1 MPLRSVTNA
10 RDAASPLINDS
21 PTMSP
26 ARLMPWALLVLPPK
40 VPSCSSVPERQN
52 AASMSPSAVVTAP
65 AMNRLPE
72 SASAWPKTFA
82 PSGIGVRSTTANVG
96 TALAVVAACPAFA
109 AEATHSTATMAAA
122 THRPTFVTRR
132 TTIPPGS
139 YRCGPILAILAPH
152 LAVNRHGLLDC
163 SGRRGWRAS
172 ERPRTRVRESLC
184 GPGGYRCDRS
194 VSSRSRIAV
203 RGTITVDTSRTTWS
217 SPASFTPSARACLRS
232 RSSASRWFLTM
243 RSSVI
248 GIRRYPINAVRRPR
262 APIPC
267 HADAAAASRSRRLR
281 IVARATPRRTPSP
294 RAAMDVVRVLGER
307 SSGAFFVVSWY
318 RVLAWSSVGWLS
330 SASSPS
336 RARPASSA
344 SQFGDLSP
352 PR

>member
-1 MPLRSVTNA
+1 
-10 RDAASPLINDS
+10 
-21 PTMSP
+21 
-26 ARLMPWALLVLPPK
+26 
-40 VPSCSSVPERQN
+40 
-52 AASMSPSAVVTAP
+52 MSPSAVVTAP

-172 ERPRTRVRESLC
+172 ERPRTRVRESLAE
-184 GPGGYRCDRS
+184 PGGYRCDRS

-281 IVARATPRRTPSP
+281 IVARALRGARRLRGRRWMSF
-294 RAAMDVVRVLGER
+294 A
-307 SSGAFFVVSWY
+307 SSGAFFGSVLRRFVVPGPCLVFG
-318 RVLAWSSVGWLS
+318 RVAQLGQQSESSTARVQCVPIRRLVAAAVATVTVVVPLASV
-330 SASSPS
+330 AA
-336 RARPASSA
+336 ARVES
-344 SQFGDLSP
+344 
-352 PR
+352 